1 MYKDTIAAISTAVSQ
16 SGIGIIRISGEEAF
30 SVIDKIYC
38 SPGGEKKLSRKLS
51 HTVHYGYIRDG
62 EELIDE
68 VLVTIMRA
76 PRTFTAEDTVEINC
90 HGGVYAMKRV
100 LETVLKNG
108 ARPAMPGEFTK
119 RAFLN
124 GRIDLSRAEAVID
137 VIQAKNEYALK
148 SSLGQLRGSLQ
159 KAIEEVRR
167 EILHEIAR
175 IEAALDDPEHMSLEG
190 YGEAL
195 LEKNR
200 KWMEKLQKLIDSSE
214 NGRLI
219 REGVKTAIVGKPNA
233 GKSSLL
239 NFLLGEERAIVT
251 EVEGTTRDILT
262 ETVQMGGITLNVADT
277 AGIRDTQD
285 QVEKIGVERAR
296 KNALEADLIIYVTDS
311 SRKLDENDRAIMEML
326 QGKKVIILLNKTDLE
341 PVTSEKE
348 LEACKKEW
356 LPQAPVLPVSAKK
369 EEGMELLEK
378 TVREMFYQGKISFND
393 EVYITNAR
401 HKNLLTEARESLE
414 QVENSIQSGMPEDF
428 FSIDLMSACEALGE
442 ITGAQ
447 AGEDLVN
454 EIFSKF
460 CMGK

>member
-1 MYKDTIAAISTAVSQ
+1 M
-16 SGIGIIRISGEEAF
+16 
-30 SVIDKIYC
+30 
-38 SPGGEKKLSRKLS
+38 
-51 HTVHYGYIRDG
+51 
-62 EELIDE
+62 
-68 VLVTIMRA
+68 
-76 PRTFTAEDTVEINC
+76 
-90 HGGVYAMKRV
+90 
-100 LETVLKNG
+100 
-108 ARPAMPGEFTK
+108 
-119 RAFLN
+119 
-124 GRIDLSRAEAVID
+124 
-137 VIQAKNEYALK
+137 
-148 SSLGQLRGSLQ
+148 
-159 KAIEEVRR
+159 RR

-326 QGKKVIILLNKTDLE
+326 QGKMVIILLNKTDLE